1 MHVGT
6 VAAGRIGIDML
17 RNNPTGD
24 TDEWQ
29 TAMNWGRPISSG
41 FRSVWNAGLKINDNV
56 DAYTFGNFADTF
68 GEYSF
73 FLRAP
78 GKSGALTA
86 VPLDP
91 ADPSKGN
98 FSWGDTY
105 PLGFTP
111 RLEGHGDDIS
121 SVIGIRGNSDMII
134 YDFYMILY
142 DFT

>member
-1 MHVGT
+1 
-6 VAAGRIGIDML
+6 
-17 RNNPTGD
+17 
-24 TDEWQ
+24 
-29 TAMNWGRPISSG
+29 MNWGRPISSG

-111 RLEGHGDDIS
+111 RLEGHVDDIS
-121 SVIGIRGNSDMII
+121 SVIGIRGNSDMGID
-134 YDFYMILY
+134 YDFSASYGSSYIPVSYTHL
-142 DFT
+142 TLPTICSV

>member
-1 MHVGT
+1 MANSHELGHP
-6 VAAGRIGIDML
+6 
-17 RNNPTGD
+17 N
-24 TDEWQ
+24 
-29 TAMNWGRPISSG
+29 SSG

-73 FLRAP
+73 SFVP

-111 RLEGHGDDIS
+111 RLEK
-121 SVIGIRGNSDMII
+121 DME
-134 YDFYMILY
+134 MILVQ
-142 DFT
+142 